1 MKNILINEIK
11 KSNGIEDLSVE
22 DLDDLFD
29 IEVFNFVLYNLEII
43 LDLFLICTAVFSGEI
58 YFNKIHF

>member
-1 MKNILINEIK
+1 MLKNILINEIK

-29 IEVFNFVLYNLEII
+29 IEAFKF
-43 LDLFLICTAVFSGEI
+43 
-58 YFNKIHF
+58 